1 MSTRHRLELTGFAV
15 VRHTCLALLTCL
27 TLLPADNPKVFTRCG
42 HHFHMPCIYEWL
54 ERKDTCPMCESKMV
68 FEGEDEE

>member
-1 MSTRHRLELTGFAV
+1 
-15 VRHTCLALLTCL
+15 
-27 TLLPADNPKVFTRCG
+27 LLPADNPKVFTRCG